1 MKNYSSNVAS
11 PDQVKNLIDEVD
23 ARQSEQIEH
32 LNGVVKIMKTVGAIV
47 IVAVIAMGVQ
57 VMSLKSEVS
66 AQRATVAVPAA
77 ATASK

>member
-1 MKNYSSNVAS
+1 MKNYSNNVAS

-23 ARQSEQIEH
+23 ARQTEQIEH
-32 LNGVVKIMKTVGAIV
+32 LNGVVKIMKAVGAIV

-66 AQRATVAVPAA
+66 AQRA
-77 ATASK
+77 ATSVTPASK